1 MGFRKHMAGILL
13 LILCL
18 VLVAAAVWYLMFG
31 TAADPSSR
39 GGILVEQVTEREMT
53 AQL

>member
-18 VLVAAAVWYLMFG
+18 IVVVAAVWYLMFG
-31 TAADPSSR
+31 TTADPSSR
-39 GGILVEQVTEREMT
+39 GGVLVEQVTEREMT
-53 AQL
+53 ARL